1 MARIPLSQS
10 LEEMLAGHSQ
20 PERPTMNELLER
32 TEGRGL
38 YLMMIILCMP
48 FVAPLPIAGA
58 STPLGTVICL
68 LAVRLALGLPP
79 RLPRFIGERHLP
91 SDRFPKVVR
100 GGVRLLRFIER
111 WIKPRGT
118 GWLGWRAARAGNA
131 ALLAFMAFLL
141 ALPLPIPATNLL
153 PAYAIVL
160 VAACMMEEDGVLIW
174 LGYAV
179 SVITTAYFVAW
190 GVLVLFFPKYHERL
204 VHFLKSWL

>member
-1 MARIPLSQS
+1 MALIPLSRS
-10 LEEMLAGHSQ
+10 LEEMLVGSGQ
-20 PERPTMNELLER
+20 TERPTMNELLER

-38 YLMMIILCMP
+38 YLMMIILCLP
-48 FVAPLPIAGA
+48 FVAPLPIVGA

-68 LAVRLALGLPP
+68 LAARLGFGLSP
-79 RLPRFIGERHLP
+79 RLPKFIGERRLP

-100 GGVRLLRFIER
+100 GGVRLLQFIER

-118 GWLGWRAARAGNA
+118 GWLSWRAARAGNA
-131 ALLAFMAFLL
+131 LLLVFMAFLL

-153 PAYAIVL
+153 PADAIVL

-179 SVITTAYFVAW
+179 SLITVIYFAAW
-190 GVLVLFFPKYHERL
+190 GILFVFFPKYHERVL
-204 VHFLKSWL
+204 HFLTSWL